1 MVLESRSEEQEG
13 EVHVIDVDQAPED
26 SNPNLAS
33 EGKPQSII
41 EFF

>member
-26 SNPNLAS
+26 SNTNLAS